1 VEIFFFRFFFLSPL
15 LLEHMGNFLSS
26 FFSSEETKS
35 LIKTRLSLASSRFS
49 KLASSIWSYSGAAVW
64 TIVTAGVV
72 LAVPVFFEYERECQL
87 FDQMQQMQAAQM
99 AAAEAAQGGH
109 Y

>member
-1 VEIFFFRFFFLSPL
+1 
-15 LLEHMGNFLSS
+15 MGNFISS
-26 FFSSEETKS
+26 FFSDDSSKD
-35 LIKTRLSLASSRFS
+35 LIKSRLSLASSRLS
-49 KLASSIWSYSGAAVW
+49 KLASSVWDLSGTTLW
-64 TIVTAGVV
+64 TIVTSAVV

-99 AAAEAAQGGH
+99 AAAEAASGQH

>member
-1 VEIFFFRFFFLSPL
+1 MKAL
-15 LLEHMGNFLSS
+15 LIYFIVVVMGNFLSS
-26 FFSSEETKS
+26 FVSEESTKA
-35 LIKTRLSLASSRFS
+35 LIKSRLSVASSRLS
-49 KLASSIWSYSGAAVW
+49 KLASSVWNISGTTVW
-64 TIVTAGVV
+64 TIATAAVV

-99 AAAEAAQGGH
+99 AAAEAAQGQH